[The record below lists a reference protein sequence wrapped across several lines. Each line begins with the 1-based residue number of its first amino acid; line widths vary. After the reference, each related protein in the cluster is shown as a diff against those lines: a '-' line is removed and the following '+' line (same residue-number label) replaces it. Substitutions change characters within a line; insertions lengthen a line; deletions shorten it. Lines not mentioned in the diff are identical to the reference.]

1 MYSVSMPLREA
12 EAKTMNEKSDNAGI
26 SIEEPREQQTDS
38 LVAELA
44 ELLLARKTTMTTA
57 ESCTGGL
64 IAGALTAMPGS
75 SAWFEQAVV
84 TYSNRAKQSLL
95 GVPTQ
100 VFEQHGAVSEACV
113 LAMAKGACERSGA
126 SIGVAASG
134 IAGPD
139 GATPG
144 KPVGTVWLGWSI
156 ENTVSAE
163 LLHLEGDRQAV
174 REQAVLQALRGT
186 IARIRNGSDLN

>member
-1 MYSVSMPLREA
+1 M
-12 EAKTMNEKSDNAGI
+12 TEKSNNEASFSEDGL
-26 SIEEPREQQTDS
+26 QQRTDS

-44 ELLLARKTTMTTA
+44 ELLLATKATMTTA

-75 SAWFEQAVV
+75 SEWFEQAVV
-84 TYSNRAKQSLL
+84 TYSNGAKQSLL
-95 GVPTQ
+95 GVPAS

-126 SIGVAASG
+126 SISVVASG

-156 ENTVSAE
+156 GNTLSAE
-163 LLHLEGDRQAV
+163 LLHLEGDRRAV
-174 REQAVLQALRGT
+174 REQAVLHALRGT

>member
-1 MYSVSMPLREA
+1 MMEKPDSEGVDTEEA
-12 EAKTMNEKSDNAGI
+12 L
-26 SIEEPREQQTDS
+26 QQPADA

-44 ELLLARKTTMTTA
+44 ELLTSRQATMTTA

-64 IAGALTAMPGS
+64 IAGALTAMAGS
-75 SAWFEQAVV
+75 SAWFEQSVV

-95 GVPTQ
+95 GVPAA
-100 VFEQHGAVSEACV
+100 VLEQHGAVSEACV
-113 LAMAKGACERSGA
+113 MAMARGACERSGA
-126 SIGVAASG
+126 SISVAVSG

-144 KPVGTVWLGWSI
+144 KPVGTVWLGWSVG
-156 ENTVSAE
+156 NTVTAE
-163 LLHLEGDRQAV
+163 LLHLQGDRRAV
-174 REQAVLQALRGT
+174 REQAVLHALRGT

>member
-1 MYSVSMPLREA
+1 MVENSN
-12 EAKTMNEKSDNAGI
+12 NEENFSEEQLQQQSD
-26 SIEEPREQQTDS
+26 P

-44 ELLLARKTTMTTA
+44 ELLLAAKARMTTA

-84 TYSNRAKQSLL
+84 TYSNGAKQSLL
-95 GVPTQ
+95 GVPAS

-126 SIGVAASG
+126 SVSVVASG

-139 GATPG
+139 GGTPD
-144 KPVGTVWLGWSI
+144 KPVGTVWLGWSVG
-156 ENTVSAE
+156 NTVSAE
-163 LLHLEGDRQAV
+163 LLHLEGDRRAV
-174 REQAVLQALRGT
+174 REQAVLHALRGT

>member
-1 MYSVSMPLREA
+1 MM
-12 EAKTMNEKSDNAGI
+12 EKSDN
-26 SIEEPREQQTDS
+26 EESFNEDRLQQQTDP

-44 ELLLARKTTMTTA
+44 ALLLATRATMTTA

-95 GVPTQ
+95 GVPAT
-100 VFEQHGAVSEACV
+100 VFEQHGAVSKACV

-126 SIGVAASG
+126 SISVAVSG

-144 KPVGTVWLGWSI
+144 KPVGTVWLGWSVG
-156 ENTVSAE
+156 NSVSAE
-163 LLHLEGDRQAV
+163 LLHLEGDRCAV
-174 REQAVLQALRGT
+174 REQAVLHALRGT
-186 IARIRNGSDLN
+186 IARIRNGSDLNK